1 MGAGCLWRSASAPG
15 YHLRTLIDI
24 ATPHPRS
31 PQYAP
36 FIDDGDD
43 FLSQI
48 CQMQIF
54 FSLLSTIILQTNPNS
69 PMMAVLLPMLIA
81 VPPISGFVF
90 ESGILDELKK
100 VTSFLDNG
108 LPIPFTGG
116 RRVGVGCRSKTNGF
130 LERLLGVKEAL
141 EEPEEDVDTKRKAEK
156 ERSGCCEIWND
167 SALAESTT
175 TSAADHG
182 TDVILIQSTHAFGNP
197 MEA

>member
-141 EEPEEDVDTKRKAEK
+141 EEPEEDVDM
-156 ERSGCCEIWND
+156 
-167 SALAESTT
+167 AESTT
-175 TSAADHG
+175 ASAADHG
-182 TDVILIQSTHAFGNP
+182 ADVILVQPTQAVAVPS
-197 MEA
+197 EAEASEIEPTSGAGG

>member
-1 MGAGCLWRSASAPG
+1 MGAGCLWRSANAPD
-15 YHLRTLIDI
+15 YHLRTFIDI
-24 ATPHPRS
+24 ATPRPRS

-130 LERLLGVKEAL
+130 LERLLGVKKAP
-141 EEPEEDVDTKRKAEK
+141 EEPEEDV
-156 ERSGCCEIWND
+156 GVC
-167 SALAESTT
+167 
-175 TSAADHG
+175 AAPSKPAW
-182 TDVILIQSTHAFGNP
+182 DVHATP
-197 MEA
+197 LYA

>member
-1 MGAGCLWRSASAPG
+1 MVAGCLWRSASALACHPP
-15 YHLRTLIDI
+15 TLIDI
-24 ATPHPRS
+24 ATRRPRS

-141 EEPEEDVDTKRKAEK
+141 EEPEEDVDM
-156 ERSGCCEIWND
+156 
-167 SALAESTT
+167 AESTT
-175 TSAADHG
+175 ASAADHG
-182 TDVILIQSTHAFGNP
+182 ADVILVQPTQAVAVPS
-197 MEA
+197 EAEASEIEPTSGAGG

>member
-81 VPPISGFVF
+81 VPPISGFIF
-90 ESGILDELKK
+90 ESGILDELKQ

-108 LPIPFTGG
+108 LPIPFTAG

-130 LERLLGVKEAL
+130 LERLLGVKKAP
-141 EEPEEDVDTKRKAEK
+141 EEPEEDVDM
-156 ERSGCCEIWND
+156 
-167 SALAESTT
+167 AESTT
-175 TSAADHG
+175 ASAADHG
-182 TDVILIQSTHAFGNP
+182 ADVILVQSTQAVAVP
-197 MEA
+197 SEAEASEIEPTSGAGGQLPC